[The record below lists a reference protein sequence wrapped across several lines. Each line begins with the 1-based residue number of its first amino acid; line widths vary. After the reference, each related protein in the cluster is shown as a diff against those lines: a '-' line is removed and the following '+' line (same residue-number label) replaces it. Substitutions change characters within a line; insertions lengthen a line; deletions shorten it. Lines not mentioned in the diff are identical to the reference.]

1 MATEWRQPSEDC
13 KGNFR
18 RQCGPLYSTHG
29 AYPRHSREGR
39 EGRKTKGVVEPLLF
53 FGRYALRP
61 AKEALLCCRGKGSRE
76 GGLLK
81 GSNKEGG
88 GRKKKKQRALKLLN
102 ESRCFKG
109 WFFASLWFLVDFKN
123 ISFKKEIGPV
133 NFFFFFFLS

>member
-88 GRKKKKQRALKLLN
+88 GEEKEATCVEAVKRVTLL
-102 ESRCFKG
+102 
-109 WFFASLWFLVDFKN
+109 
-123 ISFKKEIGPV
+123 
-133 NFFFFFFLS
+133 